1 MDTYV
6 IWAGLLGALSA
17 VSLLIG
23 SLIGVGVRLSRTVV
37 GLMAAFGAG
46 ALLSALAIELVA
58 PTIAAFTEAA
68 TDIERARESGHFLA
82 LIAGCA
88 CGGVIFV
95 LLDQV
100 VNAKGG
106 YLRKTAYVM
115 SKVAIEREAFH
126 ERALAEIMHLPVFF
140 NLPPEK
146 MAIVLNHLRPRFFT
160 AGESIFN
167 RGEASHGFYLIRKGT
182 LEIHHSD
189 HEKPI
194 VLGHG
199 EIVGEISLVTRRPYS
214 ADCEAKTNVELLL
227 LTPEDF
233 DSVRKQ
239 VPELEQQ
246 LRSLAATRLEENK
259 HAVEINTLEKQRWAA
274 LAIDAIHHGGQ
285 MPTQTELGARHAE
298 HKNAAFAIWLGILL
312 DGIPESFIIG
322 STMIA
327 AVSAITLSGGEP
339 TFWSVLPYTLI
350 AGLFLSNLP
359 EALSSSQ
366 QMKLQG
372 MSATKILLLWGSLVV
387 MTGLG
392 AAIGASISEHID
404 HGTLIFVEGIAAGA
418 MLTMIC
424 AAMLPEAAHL
434 ANPNL
439 VGLSTL
445 TGFLCSI
452 LFKLLE

>member
-6 IWAGLLGALSA
+6 IWAGILGALSA

-23 SLIGVGVRLSRTVV
+23 SLIGVTARLPRAAV
-37 GLMAAFGAG
+37 GLLAAFGAG

-58 PTIAAFTEAA
+58 PTIAAFTGAA
-68 TDIERARESGHFLA
+68 TEDERLRESGHFLA
-82 LIAGCA
+82 LIAGCVA
-88 CGGVIFV
+88 GGVIFV
-95 LLDQV
+95 LLDQI

-115 SKVAIEREAFH
+115 SKVAIEREKFH
-126 ERALAEIMHLPVFF
+126 ESALAEIMHVPIFF
-140 NLPPEK
+140 NLPPDS
-146 MAIVLNHLRPRFFT
+146 MAIILNHLRPRFFT
-160 AGESIFN
+160 EGESIFSC
-167 RGEASHGFYLIRKGT
+167 GEASHGLYLVRKGT
-182 LEIHHSD
+182 LEIHHPD

-194 VLGHG
+194 ELGHG
-199 EIVGEISLVTRRPYS
+199 EIVGEISLISHRPYS
-214 ADCEAKTNVELLL
+214 ADCVAKTNVELML
-227 LTPEDF
+227 LTPNDVE
-233 DSVRKQ
+233 SVRKQ
-239 VPELEQQ
+239 VPEFERQ
-246 LRSLAATRLEENK
+246 LRLLAASRLEENK
-259 HAVEINTLEKQRWAA
+259 HATELNTLEKQRWAA

-285 MPTQTELGARHAE
+285 MPTREDMSARHSG
-298 HKNAAFAIWLGILL
+298 HRNAAFAIWLGILL

-372 MSATKILLLWGSLVV
+372 MSSTKILLLWGSLVV

-392 AAIGASISEHID
+392 AAVGASISEHID

>member
-6 IWAGLLGALSA
+6 IWAGLLGAISA

-23 SLIGVGVRLSRTVV
+23 SIIGVSARIPRVAV
-37 GLMAAFGAG
+37 GLLAAFGAG

-58 PTIAAFTEAA
+58 PTITAFTEAETVA
-68 TDIERARESGHFLA
+68 DRTRESGHFLG
-82 LIAGCA
+82 LIVGCVM
-88 CGGVIFV
+88 GGLIFV
-95 LLDQV
+95 LLDQL

-106 YLRKTAYVM
+106 YLRKSAYVM
-115 SKVAIEREAFH
+115 SQAARERKAFH
-126 ERALAEIMHLPVFF
+126 AKALAEVMHLPVFF
-140 NLPPEK
+140 GLPAEK
-146 MAIVLNHLRPRFFT
+146 MSLVLARLRPRFFA
-160 AGESIFN
+160 AGDTVFA
-167 RGEASHGFYLIRKGT
+167 RGNPSDGMYFIRKGT
-182 LEIHHSD
+182 VQVHHPD
-189 HEKPI
+189 HLTPI
-194 VLGHG
+194 ELASGQL
-199 EIVGEISLVTRRPYS
+199 VGEISLITHRAYS
-214 ADCEAKTNVELLL
+214 ADCEAKTDVELLL
-227 LTPEDF
+227 LTPQDF
-233 DSVRKQ
+233 ENLRKQ
-239 VPELEQQ
+239 IPELEEG
-246 LRSLAATRLEENK
+246 LRNLAAERLEENK
-259 HAVEINTLEKQRWAA
+259 HALESNIAEKQRWAA
-274 LAIDAIHHGGQ
+274 LAIDAIHHGNEL
-285 MPTQTELGARHAE
+285 PTADELSVRNSS
-298 HKNAAFAIWLGILL
+298 HKNASLAIWLGILL

-327 AVSAITLSGGEP
+327 AVAAVTAAGGEP
-339 TFWSVLPYTLI
+339 SFWSVLPYTLI

-372 MSATKILLLWGSLVV
+372 MSVGRILLLWGSLVV

-392 AAIGASISEHID
+392 AALGASISEHID

-424 AAMLPEAAHL
+424 AAMLPEATHL

-445 TGFLCSI
+445 SGFLCSL

>member
-1 MDTYV
+1 
-6 IWAGLLGALSA
+6 
-17 VSLLIG
+17 
-23 SLIGVGVRLSRTVV
+23 
-37 GLMAAFGAG
+37 
-46 ALLSALAIELVA
+46 
-58 PTIAAFTEAA
+58 
-68 TDIERARESGHFLA
+68 
-82 LIAGCA
+82 
-88 CGGVIFV
+88 
-95 LLDQV
+95 
-100 VNAKGG
+100 
-106 YLRKTAYVM
+106 M
-115 SKVAIEREAFH
+115 SKVAIEREKFH
-126 ERALAEIMHLPVFF
+126 ESALAEIMHVPIFF
-140 NLPPEK
+140 NLPPDS
-146 MAIVLNHLRPRFFT
+146 MAIILNHLRPRFFT
-160 AGESIFN
+160 EGESIFSC
-167 RGEASHGFYLIRKGT
+167 GEASHGLYLVRKGT
-182 LEIHHSD
+182 LEIHHPD

-194 VLGHG
+194 ELGHG
-199 EIVGEISLVTRRPYS
+199 EIVGEISLISHRPYS
-214 ADCEAKTNVELLL
+214 ADCVAKTNVELML
-227 LTPEDF
+227 LTPNDVE
-233 DSVRKQ
+233 SVRKQ
-239 VPELEQQ
+239 VPEFERQ
-246 LRSLAATRLEENK
+246 LRLLAASRLEENK
-259 HAVEINTLEKQRWAA
+259 HATELNTLEKQRWAA

-285 MPTQTELGARHAE
+285 MPTREDMSARHSG
-298 HKNAAFAIWLGILL
+298 HRNAAFAIWLGILL

-372 MSATKILLLWGSLVV
+372 MSSTKILLLWGSLVV

-392 AAIGASISEHID
+392 AAVGASISEHID

>member
-1 MDTYV
+1 
-6 IWAGLLGALSA
+6 
-17 VSLLIG
+17 
-23 SLIGVGVRLSRTVV
+23 
-37 GLMAAFGAG
+37 
-46 ALLSALAIELVA
+46 
-58 PTIAAFTEAA
+58 
-68 TDIERARESGHFLA
+68 
-82 LIAGCA
+82 
-88 CGGVIFV
+88 
-95 LLDQV
+95 
-100 VNAKGG
+100 
-106 YLRKTAYVM
+106 
-115 SKVAIEREAFH
+115 
-126 ERALAEIMHLPVFF
+126 
-140 NLPPEK
+140 
-146 MAIVLNHLRPRFFT
+146 
-160 AGESIFN
+160 
-167 RGEASHGFYLIRKGT
+167 
-182 LEIHHSD
+182 
-189 HEKPI
+189 
-194 VLGHG
+194 
-199 EIVGEISLVTRRPYS
+199 
-214 ADCEAKTNVELLL
+214 
-227 LTPEDF
+227 
-233 DSVRKQ
+233 
-239 VPELEQQ
+239 
-246 LRSLAATRLEENK
+246 
-259 HAVEINTLEKQRWAA
+259 VEINTLEKQRWAA

>member
-6 IWAGLLGALSA
+6 IWAGILGALSA

-23 SLIGVGVRLSRTVV
+23 SLIGVTARLPRAAV
-37 GLMAAFGAG
+37 GLLAAFGAG

-58 PTIAAFTEAA
+58 PTIAAFTGAA
-68 TDIERARESGHFLA
+68 TEDERLRESGHFLA
-82 LIAGCA
+82 LIAGCVA
-88 CGGVIFV
+88 GGVIFV
-95 LLDQV
+95 LLDQI

-115 SKVAIEREAFH
+115 SKVAIEREKFH
-126 ERALAEIMHLPVFF
+126 ESALAEIMHVPIFF
-140 NLPPEK
+140 NLPPDS
-146 MAIVLNHLRPRFFT
+146 MAIILNHLRPRFFT
-160 AGESIFN
+160 EGESIFS
-167 RGEASHGFYLIRKGT
+167 RGEASHGLYLVRKGT
-182 LEIHHSD
+182 LEIHHPD

-194 VLGHG
+194 ELGHG
-199 EIVGEISLVTRRPYS
+199 EIVGEIALISHRPYS
-214 ADCEAKTNVELLL
+214 ADCVAKTNVELML
-227 LTPEDF
+227 LTPNDVE
-233 DSVRKQ
+233 SVRKQ
-239 VPELEQQ
+239 VPEFERQ
-246 LRSLAATRLEENK
+246 LRLLAASRLEENK
-259 HAVEINTLEKQRWAA
+259 HATELNTLEKQRWAA

-285 MPTQTELGARHAE
+285 MPTREDMSARHSG
-298 HKNAAFAIWLGILL
+298 HRNAAFAIWLGILL

-372 MSATKILLLWGSLVV
+372 MSSTKILLLWGSLVV

-392 AAIGASISEHID
+392 AAVGASISEHID

>member
-6 IWAGLLGALSA
+6 IWAGILGALSA

-23 SLIGVGVRLSRTVV
+23 SLIGVTARLPRAAV
-37 GLMAAFGAG
+37 GLLAAFGAG

-58 PTIAAFTEAA
+58 PTIAAFTGAA
-68 TDIERARESGHFLA
+68 TEDERLRESGHFLA
-82 LIAGCA
+82 LIAGCVA
-88 CGGVIFV
+88 GGVIFV
-95 LLDQV
+95 LLDQI

-115 SKVAIEREAFH
+115 SKVAIEREKFH
-126 ERALAEIMHLPVFF
+126 ESALAEIMHVPIFF
-140 NLPPEK
+140 NLPPDS
-146 MAIVLNHLRPRFFT
+146 MAIILNHLRPRFFT
-160 AGESIFN
+160 EGESIFS
-167 RGEASHGFYLIRKGT
+167 RGEASHGLYLVRKGT
-182 LEIHHSD
+182 LEIHHPD
-189 HEKPI
+189 HAKTIE
-194 VLGHG
+194 LGHG
-199 EIVGEISLVTRRPYS
+199 EIVGEIALISHRPYS
-214 ADCEAKTNVELLL
+214 ADCVAKTNVELML
-227 LTPEDF
+227 LTPNDVE
-233 DSVRKQ
+233 SVRKQ
-239 VPELEQQ
+239 VPEFERQ
-246 LRSLAATRLEENK
+246 LRLLAASRLEENK
-259 HAVEINTLEKQRWAA
+259 HATELNTLEKQRWAA

-285 MPTQTELGARHAE
+285 MPTREDMSARHSG
-298 HKNAAFAIWLGILL
+298 HRNAAFAIWLGILL

-372 MSATKILLLWGSLVV
+372 MSSTKILLLWGSLVV

-392 AAIGASISEHID
+392 AAVGASISEHID